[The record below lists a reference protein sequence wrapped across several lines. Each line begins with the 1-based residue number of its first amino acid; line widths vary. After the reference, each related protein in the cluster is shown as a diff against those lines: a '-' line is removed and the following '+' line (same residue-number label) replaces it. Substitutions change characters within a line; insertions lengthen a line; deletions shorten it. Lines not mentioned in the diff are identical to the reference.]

1 MKLMKKRVLI
11 ASSTLCLVALPTIST
26 NCNNTSK
33 LKKIENNINDVITN
47 NEYYKSILNIINYDY
62 PDQKTLISQG
72 YVNLKNDQIRKF
84 NNTRIVLFS
93 KKFNE
98 RFNDVILTKTHKF
111 LTEFGCTDEEIA
123 NIVLAATNIKK
134 SKEII
139 EKWKIIEILKTK
151 NKKINELSNDE
162 LEAIEE
168 AVESKSSFKKIE
180 EIKEKF
186 VPLFIKKYSEK
197 LFEDFFKNTYKK
209 EENNKI
215 EIDKKLLN
223 IDVFKE
229 YLTDILFNGFISLN
243 NTILNSLYISGPILK
258 VKNPYPNQETLYKNL
273 NNYILKATFEQ
284 AQENW
289 FISKEKIKELKLDS
303 IVNDQYLD
311 KLFKNIKKYLF
322 DKSKIITIK
331 EHQFIAFKLNQ
342 IIAEYILKISKLNID
357 ATEALLKF
365 I

>member
-1 MKLMKKRVLI
+1 MKFIRKKLLL
-11 ASSTLCLVALPTIST
+11 ASSAVLLVALPSISV
-26 NCNNTSK
+26 NCHNTSK
-33 LKKIENNINDVITN
+33 LKKIENNINDVLTN
-47 NEYYKSILNIINYDY
+47 DEYYKSILNIINYNY

-98 RFNDVILTKTHKF
+98 RFNDVILTKAHKF

-123 NIVLAATNIKK
+123 NIVLAATNIEK
-134 SKEII
+134 SKETI
-139 EKWKIIEILKTK
+139 EKWKIFEVVKTR

-168 AVESKSSFKKIE
+168 SIESKSTFKKIE

-186 VPLFIKKYSEK
+186 VPSFVKKYSEK
-197 LFEDFFKNTYKK
+197 LFEDFFKNNYKK
-209 EENNKI
+209 DENNKI
-215 EIDKKLLN
+215 ETDKKLIN
-223 IDVFKE
+223 IDLFKE
-229 YLTDILFNGFISLN
+229 YLSNVLFNGFISLN

-258 VKNPYPNQETLYKNL
+258 VKNPYLNQDALYNNF

-303 IVNDQYLD
+303 IANEQYLE
-311 KLFKNIKKYLF
+311 KLFKSIKEYLF
-322 DKSKIITIK
+322 EKSKIITIK

-342 IIAEYILKISKLNID
+342 IISEFILKISKLNID
-357 ATEALLKF
+357 ATETLLRF
-365 I
+365 T